1 MFTETKVSYIYLQTE
16 ISKKNLY
23 LPKTE
28 ITKSDFTYLSRK
40 SLCIYVVVSKKNI
53 SQSLFIKKFVHIF
66 HFSLLS

>member
-40 SLCIYVVVSKKNI
+40 SLCIYMVVS
-53 SQSLFIKKFVHIF
+53 
-66 HFSLLS
+66 